1 MASKIKVDQIEGSTG
16 STITI
21 PTGQT
26 LTITD
31 GIAASNIGSGTLAS
45 ARLPTVPV
53 SKGGTGLTSLG
64 SAGQVI
70 QVASGGSTLEFAT
83 ASSGGLVRIKSV
95 TSTTAHS
102 FSGSTG
108 NPGTT
113 MSGMVGMSSLINA
126 FTPTNA
132 SNTLVITAHV
142 VTHKGANG
150 QLFMGVKDTTNTT
163 YFGVGGDYYNS
174 AGSGISGNITIRAVI
189 SAGSTSARNYQVF
202 MGATMGGT
210 HSINKDYHGNNNG
223 ISSIVVEEY
232 AAAVVA

>member
-113 MSGMVGMSSLINA
+113 MSGMVAMSSLIND

-142 VTHKGANG
+142 VTWKGANG
-150 QLFMGVKDTTNTT
+150 QLFMGIKDTTNTT
-163 YFGVGGDYYNS
+163 YLGVGGDYYNS

-189 SAGSTSARNYQVF
+189 SAGSTTARNYQVF

-210 HSINKDYHGNNNG
+210 HAINKDYHGNNNG